1 MARKVT
7 VSQAIEQL
15 VILEENTPKCYSNDV
30 TFKCNMAMDV
40 LEGYIHNHVDAN
52 VKLADAIHE
61 LAKNDKIIL
70 EQRQLIKELKLQ
82 ILNND
87 QMS

>member
-7 VSQAIEQL
+7 VRQAIEQL
-15 VILEENTPKCYSNDV
+15 VKLEESIAKCSDHEIK
-30 TFKCNMAMDV
+30 FQCNMAVDV
-40 LEGYIHNHVDAN
+40 LEGYVHNHVDAN

-70 EQRQLIKELKLQ
+70 EQRQLIKELKIQ

-87 QMS
+87 PKS

>member
-52 VKLADAIHE
+52 VQLTEALHE
-61 LAKNDKIIL
+61 LAKKDKTIV

-82 ILNND
+82 ILNID
-87 QMS
+87 PTS